1 MNQVFKLVRKIKNR
15 VNLLTLDLLRLNLT
29 RIIFRLDVRSKFRF
43 RSKIV
48 LSSHF
53 GGLGDNLQLSS
64 LPEEFWRQFGK
75 NTYISAGS
83 NHRNQEIFDL
93 VWGNNPYVLGMSNK
107 RPIAGDLPA
116 WRSLKN
122 STERNLISHWESTHG
137 LNVKNELPQIY
148 YNPNVI
154 DGMKNS
160 IIIDLSSITLF
171 PSPGASD
178 VNSYDPQRLNIA
190 VAQQLKKYS
199 GCEFIGVVF
208 TRDLVESSSSVK
220 KPNLS
225 IAGYEVKELNIN
237 SIYHYVDLIASC
249 KAILT
254 IYSGAAVL
262 ASAVKKYNENLEVV
276 TFITNQN
283 YTHEMKN
290 VGYLFTNIKYIK
302 F

>member
-1 MNQVFKLVRKIKNR
+1 MNKIFQFVGKIRNR
-15 VNLLTLDLLRLNLT
+15 VKLIDVDLLRMGLDRL
-29 RIIFRLDVRSKFRF
+29 IFRLDVKSKFRF

-75 NTYISAGS
+75 RTYISARS

-93 VWGNNPYVLGMSNK
+93 VWETNPFVFGISNK

-116 WRSLKN
+116 WRSLRSSK
-122 STERNLISHWESTHG
+122 ERNLVSHWESTHG

-148 YNPNVI
+148 YIPNVI
-154 DGMKNS
+154 NGWRNTV
-160 IIIDLSSITLF
+160 IIDLSSITLF
-171 PSPGASD
+171 PSPGANV
-178 VNSYDPQRLNIA
+178 VNAYDPQQLKIA
-190 VAQQLKKYS
+190 VTQQLKSYPDCNFVS
-199 GCEFIGVVF
+199 VVF
-208 TRDLVESSSSVK
+208 TRNLVENKSSTN
-220 KPNLS
+220 KPNVP
-225 IAGYEVKELNIN
+225 IPDYEITEVQIS
-237 SIYHYVDLIASC
+237 SIYQYVDLIASC

-254 IYSGAAVL
+254 IYSGSAVL
-262 ASAVKKYNENLEVV
+262 ASAVKKYNKNLEVV

-283 YTHEMKN
+283 YIHEINN
-290 VGYLFTNIKYIK
+290 VNYLFANVNYIK